1 MIAMR
6 NQNWSIFARFSIL
19 HCTIKQKGIAMTF
32 ISLAL
37 PLAPVLLA
45 IAARLYLSATMDI
58 PADQFDMAGKFP
70 LKA

>member
-6 NQNWSIFARFSIL
+6 NQNWSVFTRFSIL
-19 HCTIKQKGIAMTF
+19 QCNIKQTGIAMTF

-58 PADQFDMAGKFP
+58 PVDQFDMAGKFP

>member
-6 NQNWSIFARFSIL
+6 NQNWSVFTRFSIL
-19 HCTIKQKGIAMTF
+19 QRNIKQTGIAMTF